1 MAVKTITVVMNRF
14 ARCWFSLVVLT
25 VVFNCV
31 RCGVDAHFKK
41 EKYRYEAEKW
51 LKNIDIDLLKF
62 NSLAS
67 RLTWELS
74 VDPEIEKYSEN
85 GKELTLVKNRWRNAI
100 CGYDVQKDLLS
111 EEQQRKL
118 FLLCRGGK
126 FTDTGIVKYVETM
139 GALAESYG
147 SDICLPL
154 TEDFMEFY
162 SMLFPN
168 ISMQLTLPKPGD
180 CVSGEPDLETMMK
193 RQDLN
198 PEQLRWIWTLWHD
211 SVGPKVKKPFFRA
224 VDILNEAARAN
235 GYLDNG
241 EVWREELEIQNLEEI
256 VEELYLEIEVLY
268 KMLHSV
274 VRFKLYEKYGP
285 SEVDLKGPLPIHLL
299 GNMWGQDWSYL
310 LGLIFPKNYKVI
322 LNERLRSKNQTVRH
336 MASEAEDFYVSM
348 GMPRMTRK
356 FWKYSI
362 FQKKDNTSVCHGT
375 AANLYH
381 DGDFR
386 IMMCG
391 QPSIDDFY
399 VIHHEMGH
407 IEYYMAYEQQPA
419 VFQDG
424 TNTAF
429 HESIGDAIMHG
440 VMTPQHLHR
449 ISLLKDEE
457 LFDSNTD
464 FALNLLQALE
474 KIPEIPFALL
484 IDKYRWKIFRGEIPK
499 QKLNTAYWEM
509 NRLYRGVVPPEHRGE
524 DFFDAG
530 AKFHIPDGTPYIR
543 YFLSG
548 ILQMDLFKSFCEIT
562 VLGRNSKNKEEDK
575 ILPLQR
581 CDIYGSKKA
590 GRNLRQ
596 VLSLGS
602 SVHWSVVL
610 NLLTGH
616 SKITTRP
623 FLQYY
628 APVHKWLKN
637 FIETHNLY
645 VGW

>member
-1 MAVKTITVVMNRF
+1 MNRSVK
-14 ARCWFSLVVLT
+14 CGFSLIVFIVTFDFHCCTTKNILT
-25 VVFNCV
+25 K
-31 RCGVDAHFKK
+31 A
-41 EKYRYEAEKW
+41 EYRHEIEKW
-51 LKNIDIDLLKF
+51 LKDIDVDFRRF

-74 VDPEIEKYSEN
+74 VNPENVKYSEY
-85 GKELTLVKNRWRNAI
+85 GKELTLIKNRWRNAI
-100 CGYDVQKDLLS
+100 CGKEIQRDWLTG
-111 EEQQRKL
+111 QQRRKM

-126 FTDTGIVKYVETM
+126 FTDKGIVKYIETM
-139 GALAESYG
+139 GELAEAYG
-147 SDICLPL
+147 AEICLPS
-154 TEDFMEFY
+154 TENFVDFY
-162 SMLFPN
+162 SRLFAN
-168 ISMQLTLPKPGD
+168 VSVQLTLPQPGD
-180 CVSGEPDLETMMK
+180 CLSGEPDLEILMK

-198 PEQLRWIWTLWHD
+198 ADQLRWIWHLWHN
-211 SVGPKVKKPFFRA
+211 SVGPRVKKPFLEV
-224 VDILNEAARAN
+224 VDVLNRAARAN

-241 EVWREELEIQNLEEI
+241 EVWREELETPNLEE
-256 VEELYLEIEVLY
+256 VVDRLYSEIEPLY

-274 VRFKLYEKYGP
+274 VRYKLYEKFGP
-285 SEVDLKGPLPIHLL
+285 SEIDLKGPIPIHLL

-310 LGLIFPKNYKVI
+310 IGLFMPKNFKI
-322 LNERLRSKNQTVRH
+322 LLNERLQSKNLTMRH
-336 MASEAEDFYVSM
+336 MVLEAEDFYASM

-362 FQKKDNTSVCHGT
+362 LQKKDNTSVCHGT
-375 AANLYH
+375 AANLYN

-391 QPSIDDFY
+391 QPGIDDFY

-419 VFQDG
+419 VFQEG

-449 ISLLKDEE
+449 ISLLRDEE
-457 LFDSNTD
+457 LFDSSTD
-464 FALNLLQALE
+464 FALNLLQGLE
-474 KIPEIPFALL
+474 KIAEIPFALL
-484 IDKYRWKIFRGEIPK
+484 IDKYRWKIFSGEISRD
-499 QKLNTAYWEM
+499 KLNEAYWKM
-509 NRLYRGVVPPEHRGE
+509 NRMYRGVVPPEGRGE
-524 DFFDAG
+524 VYFDAG

-548 ILQMDLFKSFCEIT
+548 ILQMDLFKSLCEIT
-562 VLGRNSKNKEEDK
+562 VLGGNSRNKDEEK

-590 GRNLRQ
+590 GKHLRR
-596 VLSLGS
+596 VMALGS

-616 SKITTRP
+616 SHLTTRP

-628 APVHKWLKN
+628 EPVYKWLKN
-637 FIETHNLY
+637 YVEAHNLY